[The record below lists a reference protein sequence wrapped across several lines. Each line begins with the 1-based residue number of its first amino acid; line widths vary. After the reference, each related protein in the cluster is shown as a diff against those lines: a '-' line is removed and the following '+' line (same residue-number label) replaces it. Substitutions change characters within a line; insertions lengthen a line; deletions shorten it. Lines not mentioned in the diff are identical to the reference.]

1 MIVKLSRRRYLA
13 LGVATL
19 MSAIVIVASSIT
31 ATALRS
37 EVNEAKAMAQTEEK
51 KQEEKKQPEGK
62 IKEKPEEK
70 NVPRAGSILLRLV
83 VGVLFV
89 GGGS

>member
-1 MIVKLSRRRYLA
+1 
-13 LGVATL
+13 
-19 MSAIVIVASSIT
+19 
-31 ATALRS
+31 
-37 EVNEAKAMAQTEEK
+37 MAQTEEK

-70 NVPRAGSILLRLV
+70 NVPRAGSILLGLV

>member
-19 MSAIVIVASSIT
+19 MSAIVVVASSIT

-51 KQEEKKQPEGK
+51 KQEEKKQPE
-62 IKEKPEEK
+62 EK
-70 NVPRAGSILLRLV
+70 
-83 VGVLFV
+83 
-89 GGGS
+89 